1 MLIRHGYLGLRF
13 QQIADALE
21 ITRGNVH
28 YHFGNKRSIADE
40 VIADYIAE
48 TLGVFQK
55 IWLDPD
61 LTLGEKINGTMLS
74 NRRRYLRFNPTGKT
88 VHAWSLIARMRL
100 ERDILSAPAKKTLN
114 NFVLQLDELMTGGVR
129 LAIKNGELR
138 EDAPVE
144 QIAFQIVTIC
154 NSSDPITRDAGS
166 FDRLVQLYSGF
177 YDIITD
183 AYGMGGPRTK
193 IAKPA
198 LAEAPASKASAPKAR
213 VKELPKAKVRTKEP
227 RASQRG
233 RVSAAIRDT

>member
-1 MLIRHGYLGLRF
+1 MTTKNEMRSRIKEVATEMLIRHGYLGLRF

-48 TLGVFQK
+48 TLSVFQK

-61 LTLGEKINGTMLS
+61 ISLGEKINGTMLS

-114 NFVLQLDELMTGGVR
+114 NFVAQLDELMTGGVR
-129 LAIKNGELR
+129 LAIRTGNCARMRRLSR
-138 EDAPVE
+138 SRSRSSRSATAP
-144 QIAFQIVTIC
+144 IRSRATPGPSTAWFSSTAAFTA
-154 NSSDPITRDAGS
+154 SSTMPTAFR
-166 FDRLVQLYSGF
+166 
-177 YDIITD
+177 
-183 AYGMGGPRTK
+183 K
-193 IAKPA
+193 
-198 LAEAPASKASAPKAR
+198 
-213 VKELPKAKVRTKEP
+213 P
-227 RASQRG
+227 RAPRP
-233 RVSAAIRDT
+233 RP